1 MGLFD
6 FLFGSDESS
15 TKQWGPR
22 KFLIFGER
30 RNGGKLNSHASF
42 FLQAHF
48 DEIAVIAQVVRA
60 TGLLAKTGTVAIT
73 TAMACRDLIRM
84 RIMISNAFDHRTQ
97 FLISFFSRISPQFF

>member
-30 RNGGKLNSHASF
+30 RNGGNLNEQSEFFVASPF
-42 FLQAHF
+42 RRGPLA
-48 DEIAVIAQVVRA
+48 R
-60 TGLLAKTGTVAIT
+60 TGIVAIMT
-73 TAMACRDLIRM
+73 TMACLALI
-84 RIMISNAFDHRTQ
+84 RIMIM
-97 FLISFFSRISPQFF
+97 ISKC

>member
-6 FLFGSDESS
+6 FLFGSDENS

-30 RNGGKLNSHASF
+30 RNGDKLNSYASF

-48 DEIAVIAQVVRA
+48 DE
-60 TGLLAKTGTVAIT
+60 GLWRL
-73 TAMACRDLIRM
+73 
-84 RIMISNAFDHRTQ
+84 
-97 FLISFFSRISPQFF
+97 